1 MEAGQERERRLPRI
15 VLKAM
20 TSPYA
25 LPVLGVSILAA
36 AAAGIHLGESAV
48 ASINPI
54 YFQGPALHPR
64 ERGAAIDERSLALAR
79 APSPPVYGWD
89 QGYAARDVDREALA
103 ARDTQAYSAVVPYFG
118 GDEPPAKPI
127 GYETE
132 AGVRVHRGSDERV
145 ALAEAETGRIEY
157 YAQHP
162 LGYEEAA
169 FAEPAPEELPLEGKE
184 SFHY

>member
-15 VLKAM
+15 VWKAM

-79 APSPPVYGWD
+79 AQAPQVYGWD

-103 ARDTQAYSAVVPYFG
+103 ARDAQAYSAGDGANGRGQLMQVIATRIE
-118 GDEPPAKPI
+118 DEP
-127 GYETE
+127 TSVQLSWT
-132 AGVRVHRGSDERV
+132 AGR
-145 ALAEAETGRIEY
+145 
-157 YAQHP
+157 
-162 LGYEEAA
+162 
-169 FAEPAPEELPLEGKE
+169 
-184 SFHY
+184 

>member
-1 MEAGQERERRLPRI
+1 
-15 VLKAM
+15 M
-20 TSPYA
+20 TSPFA

-79 APSPPVYGWD
+79 AEAPMIYGWD
-89 QGYAARDVDREALA
+89 QGHAARAADCGDCGGLA
-103 ARDTQAYSAVVPYFG
+103 AHDAQVYSAVVPYFG
-118 GDEPPAKPI
+118 GDEPAAKPT
-127 GYETE
+127 GYSVE
-132 AGVRVHRGSDERV
+132 ASVRVHRGSDENV
-145 ALAEAETGRIEY
+145 ALAEGDTGRIEF

-169 FAEPAPEELPLEGKE
+169 FAEPVAEELPVEEKDR
-184 SFHY
+184 FHY